1 MAVPYGG
8 ALPEGRPMPARSAT
22 HSGQLATGV
31 SKSLGADSILS
42 KQSSTRPSTPTQTP
56 GPVPVSNAELA
67 SLRTAYSSALS
78 KLSSLT
84 AELTDLKRTNSAMEA
99 ELESLSQA
107 LFEEANKMVAD
118 ERKRR
123 AEMEENLKEVREERE
138 ALKETVKVL
147 GGKVS
152 PPNEDAD
159 AKPPKKNE
167 PEEVEEENIIPRD
180 LDKHYAALR
189 KSIHNV
195 ASPPISPPADASRL
209 PATFELPESGL
220 ASRAS
225 PEEVGRPLSV
235 SLPDES
241 NPWASSANSAA
252 AAAAAPVGL
261 GLGVDE
267 EGSVPTEFRL
277 SVVTPSPR
285 KEKTGEGLE
294 SGAGLS

>member
-1 MAVPYGG
+1 
-8 ALPEGRPMPARSAT
+8 
-22 HSGQLATGV
+22 
-31 SKSLGADSILS
+31 
-42 KQSSTRPSTPTQTP
+42 
-56 GPVPVSNAELA
+56 
-67 SLRTAYSSALS
+67 
-78 KLSSLT
+78 
-84 AELTDLKRTNSAMEA
+84 MEA

-252 AAAAAPVGL
+252 AAAAAAPVGL